1 MRSNPIFL
9 VDKEYLVLNEVRPNR
24 ACKNSKKDLHSVQWD
39 QAQYFR
45 LSGGG
50 HQGLN
55 GIRPNA
61 PC

>member
-1 MRSNPIFL
+1 MRSNPIFV

-24 ACKNSKKDLHSVQWD
+24 ACKNSKKDLV
-39 QAQYFR
+39 FNEIR
-45 LSGGG
+45 LDTLGG

-55 GIRPNA
+55 GIRPNT